1 VPLERESNGRSG
13 QPDPHACRLE
23 TVSASETRLIVPGE
37 QLSLKDRTE
46 FTALCEKLLRSGTK
60 TIVVDLTSLQ
70 NIYSLFIG
78 VLVDIALRARDA
90 GKTFII
96 RAGGRVAESLRLM
109 NVDATAELDV
119 V

>member
-1 VPLERESNGRSG
+1 MPLDQESNGRAR
-13 QPDPHACRLE
+13 QADPYACRLE
-23 TVSASETRLIVPGE
+23 TVSATETRLIVPGE
-37 QLSLKDRTE
+37 QLSLKDRAE

-60 TIVVDLTSLQ
+60 TIVVDLTSLE

-78 VLVDIALRARDA
+78 VLVDVALRARDA

-96 RAGGRVAESLRLM
+96 RASGRVAESLRLM
-109 NVDATAELDV
+109 NVDATATLDV